1 MLMREINKFKL
12 TELRLTSLMDSF
24 TLQMAR
30 FTIKQ
35 VTRLLSKFLL
45 PKSKTGAIAE
55 SREPT
60 GALKR
65 RPRISMREPR
75 DNRALC
81 SCKRRRR
88 TGATDKS
95 TLTNGAMRKL
105 RLDLTPKLLMINL
118 FMRDQPRLLGKS
130 MELNH
135 QSQSSPLPK
144 SKTGAIAELREPTG
158 ALKRRLKTLMRE
170 PRDNKALC
178 SCKKIRRTGATDK
191 STLTNGAMR
200 RLKPELILRLLM
212 TSLSMRDQ
220 PRPPGKSME
229 PSHQFQ
235 SSLLLKSKTGV
246 IVASRVPTGAPRR
259 RPKISTREPRDNK
272 VLCSLKSKRETG
284 ATVELRVPTGAPR
297 RRPKISTREP
307 RDNKVLCSLR
317 ETLRSK
323 EPLRR
328 RTGAIRVSTLIPGA
342 IMRLRKD

>member
-88 TGATDKS
+88 TGAIDKS
-95 TLTNGAMRKL
+95 TQINGAMRRL
-105 RLDLTPKLLMINL
+105 RLDLTPK
-118 FMRDQPRLLGKS
+118 
-130 MELNH
+130 
-135 QSQSSPLPK
+135 
-144 SKTGAIAELREPTG
+144 
-158 ALKRRLKTLMRE
+158 
-170 PRDNKALC
+170 
-178 SCKKIRRTGATDK
+178 
-191 STLTNGAMR
+191 
-200 RLKPELILRLLM
+200 LLM

-272 VLCSLKSKRETG
+272 VLCSL
-284 ATVELRVPTGAPR
+284 
-297 RRPKISTREP
+297 
-307 RDNKVLCSLR
+307 R